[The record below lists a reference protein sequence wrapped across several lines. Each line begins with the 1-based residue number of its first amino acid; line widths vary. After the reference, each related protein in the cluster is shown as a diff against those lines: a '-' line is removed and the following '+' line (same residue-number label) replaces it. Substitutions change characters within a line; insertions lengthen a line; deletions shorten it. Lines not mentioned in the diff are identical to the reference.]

1 MLRYTYHC
9 ISLVASTDR
18 RELMIDQFKKA
29 DIEVT
34 FFDGVL
40 VGGSDSGRIAA
51 DEGVTLGKF
60 AKRLTRGE
68 LGCYFSHRRL
78 WQSLI
83 DSDDEAYVI
92 FEDDMILVPE
102 FKNIVEALMQPDR
115 GFDVVRLAPL
125 TPRMRRHRFSD
136 LGNGYVVYWTK
147 GSALGTGC
155 YTITKDAARAL
166 LRSTKTFWGPIDFD
180 IDRCWTHW
188 KKVQMV
194 YPVPARVMDLPSTIG
209 YRVED
214 KDRHIGFHERWWRR
228 GTRHLY
234 RLTVLFQRMRSRKQR
249 RLNADPDQCPLTG
262 AEKSTT
268 SAL

>member
-1 MLRYTYHC
+1 MLSHTYHC
-9 ISLVASTDR
+9 ISLVTSIDR

-29 DIEVT
+29 DIQVT

-40 VGGSDSGRIAA
+40 VSGSNHDRIAA
-51 DEGVTLGKF
+51 DEGVRLGKF
-60 AKRLTRGE
+60 AKRLTLGE

-92 FEDDMILVPE
+92 FEDDMILEPGFRE
-102 FKNIVEALMQPDR
+102 TVEALMQSGR

-125 TPRMRRHRFSD
+125 SPRMRRHEYVD

-147 GSALGTGC
+147 GTALGTGC

-166 LRSTKTFWGPIDFD
+166 LKATKTFWGPIDFD

-194 YPVPARVMDLPSTIG
+194 YPEAARAMDLPSTIG

-234 RLTVLFQRMRSRKQR
+234 RFVVLLQRIKSGSWIANKCKGSRR
-249 RLNADPDQCPLTG
+249 CAPDL
-262 AEKSTT
+262 
-268 SAL
+268 